1 MEKENNMLEMWLDFR
16 YESLS
21 KITDEDKNFNTQI
34 QTVADKIMFHKN
46 NETELQDGIL
56 DLLDK
61 YSSYSSYLSERY
73 YKAGF
78 KDATKLFFNI
88 SHNKDIG

>member
-1 MEKENNMLEMWLDFR
+1 MQTENDMLDMWLDFR
-16 YESLS
+16 YESLA
-21 KITDEDKNFNTQI
+21 KITDEDKIFNTQI
-34 QTVADKIMFHKN
+34 QTITDKIIFHKTN
-46 NETELQDGIL
+46 DTELQNGIL

-78 KDATKLFFNI
+78 KDATKLLFNL

>member
-1 MEKENNMLEMWLDFR
+1 MEKENNMLDMWLDFR
-16 YESLS
+16 YESLA

-34 QTVADKIMFHKN
+34 QTITDRIMFHKN
-46 NETELQDGIL
+46 NETELQNEIL

-61 YSSYSSYLSERY
+61 YSSYSSYLSEKY

-78 KDATKLFFNI
+78 KDATKLLFNI
-88 SHNKDIG
+88 SNNKDIG

>member
-1 MEKENNMLEMWLDFR
+1 MVKENNILDMWLDFR
-16 YESLS
+16 YESLAE
-21 KITDEDKNFNTQI
+21 ITDEDKQFNAQI
-34 QTVADKIMFHKN
+34 QTVTDKIMFHRN
-46 NETELQDGIL
+46 NVNELQDSIL
-56 DLLDK
+56 ELLDK

-78 KDATKLFFNI
+78 KDATNLFFNV

>member
-1 MEKENNMLEMWLDFR
+1 MEKENNMLDMWLDFR
-16 YESLS
+16 YESLA
-21 KITDEDKNFNTQI
+21 KITDEDTQI
-34 QTVADKIMFHKN
+34 QTITDKIMFHKN
-46 NETELQDGIL
+46 NETELQ

-78 KDATKLFFNI
+78 KDATKLLFNI
-88 SHNKDIG
+88 SNNKDIG